1 MYMKLY
7 EQVAE
12 DTSDRIRNNEVRAL
26 EHSIQL
32 MKKAELS
39 GMSAREMVEAVFFV
53 NRLWGVLMEDLASRE
68 NQLPE
73 ELRAK
78 LISIGIWVL
87 RATEDIRQNK
97 VKSFDAL
104 ISISQTIALGLK
116 QNHAHTPEEK

>member
-12 DTSDRIRNNEVRAL
+12 DTSERIRNNEIRAI

-32 MKKAELS
+32 MKKAGDV
-39 GMSAREMVEAVFFV
+39 GMKPVDVVEAVFFV
-53 NRLWGVLMEDLASRE
+53 NRLWGVLMEDLASRDNE
-68 NQLPE
+68 LPE

-87 RATEDIRQNK
+87 RTTEEIRQEK
-97 VKSFDAL
+97 VTSFESL
-104 ISISQTIALGLK
+104 ISISQIIAMGLK
-116 QNHAHTPEEK
+116 QKSC